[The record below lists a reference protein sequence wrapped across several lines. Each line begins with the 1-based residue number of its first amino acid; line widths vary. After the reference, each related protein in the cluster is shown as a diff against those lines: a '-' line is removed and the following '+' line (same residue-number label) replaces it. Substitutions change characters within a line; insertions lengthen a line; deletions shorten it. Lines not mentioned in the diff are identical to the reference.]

1 MVEHFHFH
9 VSRKDEPATPSA
21 VSHDTKAIQITKPLG
36 ENIRGLPKILWPA
49 LVLLV
54 LGIIFLFVLI
64 QMAHAGGPKYVA
76 GASYF
81 DPAVKGAPLT
91 WAQGSVQY
99 YTDQGDLS
107 PILLG
112 PDADAFVADAFSRWT
127 SVSTAAISA
136 TRAGQLSENVSGANV
151 MANSDHTITLPID
164 IQSSAVDK
172 PVALVYDFDGQV
184 SDAFLG
190 AGASDPLYCFTN
202 ASAGSTTS
210 VPTAILPMHWS
221 S

>member
-9 VSRKDEPATPSA
+9 VSRKDEPATPSGFSDDTRA
-21 VSHDTKAIQITKPLG
+21 VQITKPLC
-36 ENIRGLPKILWPA
+36 ETIRELPKILWPA

-54 LGIIFLFVLI
+54 LGVIFLI
-64 QMAHAGGPKYVA
+64 AHAGGPKYVA

-81 DPAVKGAPLT
+81 DPAVKGAPLA

-136 TRAGQLSENVSGANV
+136 TRAGQLGENVSGANV
-151 MANSDHTITLPID
+151 MANSDHTITLPVD

-172 PVALVYDFDGQV
+172 PVALVYDFDG
-184 SDAFLG
+184 
-190 AGASDPLYCFTN
+190 
-202 ASAGSTTS
+202 
-210 VPTAILPMHWS
+210 
-221 S
+221 